1 MSGVGLACTPD
12 MRLMCC
18 VLIVTFIGASWP
30 AAVAAQEP
38 SGATVTVPAKK
49 LVISERALTPAFVDA
64 RRDMLLQDRP
74 DSIKNGAI
82 IGALVGAAA
91 LGGFGAWICH
101 TLHEPSDPPCL
112 PDVLKVAAI
121 GAGIGAAGGAGID
134 AMLARNT
141 PRPLLRVRF

>member
-1 MSGVGLACTPD
+1 

-18 VLIVTFIGASWP
+18 VLIVTFVGAGWP
-30 AAVAAQEP
+30 SAAAAQEP
-38 SGATVTVPAKK
+38 GASEPAKK
-49 LVISERALTPAFVDA
+49 LVISERALAPAFVDA
-64 RRDMLLQDRP
+64 RREMLLQDRP

-101 TLHEPSDPPCL
+101 ALHEPSDPPCL